1 MAYGLSR
8 SVIRILCSL
17 GMNEVE
23 ERWIWWGALTLMQ
36 SNTTCSCSFFRLQHL
51 LRKEWDRNV
60 VVMDRRIRLQWLD
73 MGVYRDK
80 NARVVHATHV
90 LSLRVST
97 YALIFSVGIDGMILL
112 WRKMSSIE
120 ADRGL
125 TLALNQAE
133 KLRVLWC
140 LQNKDMEIP
149 ASIGQYG
156 TVWHKRFLLQDWAR
170 DEVIIGGG
178 GEQGD
183 RDVTVWH
190 KRFLL
195 QDWARDEVIIGGGG
209 EQGDRDVTVW
219 YAEMIQE
226 LSRNYSGRH

>member
-80 NARVVHATHV
+80 NARVVHTTHV
-90 LSLRVST
+90 LSLRVSR

-125 TLALNQAE
+125 TLALNQAA
-133 KLRVLWC
+133 KLRFGLLDIGLYSVKVYGLNAREVGFQC
-140 LQNKDMEIP
+140 EGFSVGDM
-149 ASIGQYG
+149 
-156 TVWHKRFLLQDWAR
+156 
-170 DEVIIGGG
+170 
-178 GEQGD
+178 
-183 RDVTVWH
+183 
-190 KRFLL
+190 
-195 QDWARDEVIIGGGG
+195 
-209 EQGDRDVTVW
+209 DVTVW